1 MVGLTVGS
9 IAAVAATTAAD
20 GVRETFTWSTPLRH
34 ESGLLGQLRRAN
46 RELLMSYSVAL
57 HAARR
62 GSFAAA
68 ALAMSRCAQQ
78 IHAVQRLEALKLH
91 PPISRCLASDAETL
105 TTVSS
110 LRREANGLARRFL
123 RLTDGLFGG
132 PRRRMPDVAVTIEA
146 DALLK
151 RYLEQ
156 KELHLYRFYA
166 LVAPAADAAGK

>member
-1 MVGLTVGS
+1 MVGLTIGS
-9 IAAVAATTAAD
+9 LATIAAAATAD
-20 GVRETFTWSTPLRH
+20 GVRETFTWSTLLRH
-34 ESGLLGQLRRAN
+34 EPGLLGQLRRAN

-78 IHAVQRLEALKLH
+78 VHAVQRLEALKLH

-110 LRREANGLARRFL
+110 LRREANALARRFL
-123 RLTDGLFGG
+123 RISEGLFSG
-132 PRRRMPDVAVTIEA
+132 PKRRMPDVAVTMEA
-146 DALLK
+146 EALLK
-151 RYLEQ
+151 RYLEL
-156 KELHLYRFYA
+156 KELKLYRFYA
-166 LVAPAADAAGK
+166 LVAPPAGAGK

>member
-1 MVGLTVGS
+1 MVGLTVGN
-9 IAAVAATTAAD
+9 IAALVAGGTGT
-20 GVRETFTWSTPLRH
+20 RETFTWSTPLRH
-34 ESGLLGQLRRAN
+34 EPGLLGELRRAN
-46 RELLMSYSVAL
+46 RELLMSYSVSL

-91 PPISRCLASDAETL
+91 PPISRCLASDPETL

-110 LRREANGLARRFL
+110 LRREANALARRFL
-123 RLTDGLFGG
+123 RLTEGLFGG
-132 PRRRMPDVAVTIEA
+132 PRRGVPDVAVTIEA
-146 DALLK
+146 EALLQ

-156 KELHLYRFYA
+156 KEQHLYRFYA
-166 LVAPAADAAGK
+166 LVADAAK

>member
-1 MVGLTVGS
+1 
-9 IAAVAATTAAD
+9 
-20 GVRETFTWSTPLRH
+20 
-34 ESGLLGQLRRAN
+34 
-46 RELLMSYSVAL
+46 MSYSVAL

-91 PPISRCLASDAETL
+91 PPISRYLARDAETL

-110 LRREANGLARRFL
+110 LRREANALARRFL
-123 RLTDGLFGG
+123 RFTESLFGHG
-132 PRRRMPDVAVTIEA
+132 RRMPDVAVTVEA
-146 DALLK
+146 EALLK

>member
-1 MVGLTVGS
+1 M
-9 IAAVAATTAAD
+9 
-20 GVRETFTWSTPLRH
+20 FTWSTPLRH
-34 ESGLLGQLRRAN
+34 EPGLLGQLRRAN

-57 HAARR
+57 HAARQ

-105 TTVSS
+105 TTVSG
-110 LRREANGLARRFL
+110 LRREANSLARRFL
-123 RLTDGLFGG
+123 RLTEDLFGG
-132 PRRRMPDVAVTIEA
+132 PRRCMPDEAVTIEGE
-146 DALLK
+146 ALLK

-166 LVAPAADAAGK
+166 LVAPVADAART

>member
-9 IAAVAATTAAD
+9 ILAVAAAATAD
-20 GVRETFTWSTPLRH
+20 GTREKFAWSTLLRH
-34 ESGLLGQLRRAN
+34 EPGLLGQLRRAN

-68 ALAMSRCAQQ
+68 ALAISRCAQQ

-91 PPISRCLASDAETL
+91 PPISRCLASDAEML

-110 LRREANGLARRFL
+110 LRREANALARRFL
-123 RLTDGLFGG
+123 RITEGLFGG
-132 PRRRMPDVAVTIEA
+132 PVRRMPDATVTIEA
-146 DALLK
+146 EELLK

-166 LVAPAADAAGK
+166 LVAPVADAATK

>member
-9 IAAVAATTAAD
+9 VAAVAVGAD
-20 GVRETFTWSTPLRH
+20 RARDAGTWSTSLRH
-34 ESGLLGQLRRAN
+34 ELGLLGQLRRAN

-57 HAARR
+57 HAARQ

-68 ALAMSRCAQQ
+68 ALAVSRCAQQ
-78 IHAVQRLEALKLH
+78 LHAVQRLEALKLH

-110 LRREANGLARRFL
+110 LRREVNALARRFL
-123 RLTDGLFGG
+123 RLTEGLFGG
-132 PRRRMPDVAVTIEA
+132 PGRRTPDVAVTIEA
-146 DALLK
+146 EGVLK

-166 LVAPAADAAGK
+166 LVAPADAATK

>member
-9 IAAVAATTAAD
+9 IAAIASAAD
-20 GVRETFTWSTPLRH
+20 DTREMSTGSTPLRH
-34 ESGLLGQLRRAN
+34 EHGLLGQLRRAN

-57 HAARR
+57 HAARQ

-78 IHAVQRLEALKLH
+78 IQAVQRLESLELH

-105 TTVSS
+105 TTVST
-110 LRREANGLARRFL
+110 LRREANALARRFL
-123 RLTDGLFGG
+123 RIAEGLFSGS
-132 PRRRMPDVAVTIEA
+132 RRSMPDVAVTIEA
-146 DALLK
+146 EALLK

-166 LVAPAADAAGK
+166 LVAPAVGVKRK